1 MKKNNSVGI
10 ILGLLFLAIGV
21 GYLAEAVGVIPEFTI
36 FFDGWWSLFVIV
48 PCFCGL
54 CGKGGGKIGYLI
66 GIAIGLFLLLSAQG
80 ILNGDKL
87 WAILFAV
94 ICVLIGVNLILP
106 KKRDENRSQSDAYTD
121 RFDRRQENGT
131 AAGAGAG
138 AGSGAAGSAA
148 GATEHF
154 VDAEVVNDG
163 GTGRVQE
170 VSTEHDSEF
179 RSESRSYQNAGEMD
193 KLICSA
199 VFAGRDIRV
208 DNSIFNGAD
217 LTAMF
222 GGIDLN
228 LKNAVIQRNVTIDV
242 KAVFGGVDI
251 LMPSN
256 VRVVV
261 DVSTIFGGVD
271 NGTRTPLGADE
282 NTPTVFIKGTCL
294 FGGVEVK

>member
-1 MKKNNSVGI
+1 MKKNNFVGI
-10 ILGLLFLAIGV
+10 VLGLLFLVIGV
-21 GYLAEAVGVIPEFTI
+21 GYLAEALDLIPEFTI
-36 FFDGWWSLFVIV
+36 FFDGWYSLFVIV

-66 GIAIGLFLLLSAQG
+66 GIAIGLFFLLSAQG
-80 ILNGDKL
+80 VLDGDKL
-87 WAILFAV
+87 WAVSLAV
-94 ICVLIGVNLILP
+94 ICVLIGIDLILP
-106 KKRDENRSQSDAYTD
+106 KKKRENSGSVESHTD
-121 RFDRRQENGT
+121 RFDRSEERN
-131 AAGAGAG
+131 AGAGA
-138 AGSGAAGSAA
+138 AA
-148 GATEHF
+148 GATATERF

-163 GTGRVQE
+163 TGERVQE
-170 VSTEHDSEF
+170 VSTESH
-179 RSESRSYQNAGEMD
+179 RSYQSESQSYQNVGDMD

-208 DNSIFNGAD
+208 DNSVFNGAD

-228 LKNAVIQRNVTIDV
+228 LKNAVIQRNVTIEV
-242 KAVFGGVDI
+242 KAIFGGVDI
-251 LMPSN
+251 IMPSN

-282 NTPTVFIKGTCL
+282 NTPTVFIKGTCV

>member
-10 ILGLLFLAIGV
+10 ILGLLFLVIGV
-21 GYLAEAVGVIPEFTI
+21 GYLAEVLGFIPEFTI
-36 FFDGWWSLFVIV
+36 FFDGWFSLFIIV

-66 GIAIGLFLLLSAQG
+66 GIAFGLFLLLSAQG
-80 ILNGDKL
+80 VLNGDKL
-87 WAILFAV
+87 WAMFIAA

-106 KKRDENRSQSDAYTD
+106 KKREEKDRSSESHTD
-121 RFDRRQENGT
+121 RFDRGQDREV
-131 AAGAGAG
+131 AAGVGAG
-138 AGSGAAGSAA
+138 AGSAA
-148 GATEHF
+148 GAGASERF
-154 VDAEVVNDG
+154 VDAEVVSEDG
-163 GTGRVQE
+163 TERVQE
-170 VSTEHDSEF
+170 ISTTENTY
-179 RSESRSYQNAGEMD
+179 YQNNGDTD
-193 KLICSA
+193 KIICSA

-208 DNSIFNGAD
+208 DNSVFQGAD

-222 GGIDLN
+222 GGIDMN
-228 LKNAVIQRNVTIDV
+228 LKNAIIQKNVTIEV
-242 KAVFGGVDI
+242 KAIFGGVDI
-251 LMPSN
+251 IMPSN

-282 NTPTVFIKGTCL
+282 NTPTVFIKGTCI